1 MNAQATE
8 ARNTCGRGRTGG
20 GCSPVDSDRLEFP
33 PGQVVVFAKAST
45 KAFALHRDLV
55 PETRQ

>member
-1 MNAQATE
+1 MNVQPTE
-8 ARNTCGRGRTGG
+8 TLNACGRGRSG
-20 GCSPVDSDRLEFP
+20 GCAPVESDRLEFP